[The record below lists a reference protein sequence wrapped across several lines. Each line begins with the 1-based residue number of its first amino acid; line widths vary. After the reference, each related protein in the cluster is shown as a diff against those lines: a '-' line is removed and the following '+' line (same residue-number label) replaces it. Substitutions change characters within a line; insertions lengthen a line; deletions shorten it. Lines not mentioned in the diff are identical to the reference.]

1 MPENVYRSPHPI
13 LWLFPLSPCHSL
25 LTRAITLQS
34 ENDTEHP
41 LILPLYFIYPSFS
54 SLRPQPLLFLH
65 DGRLGVLRPLLPPQG
80 PSFVSADRSHSFRI
94 LGCHF
99 RQFYF
104 GESISPFSGVV
115 LMILCVFSAASETLK

>member
-25 LTRAITLQS
+25 LTRAIPLLS

-80 PSFVSADRSHSFRI
+80 SFLRVRRSLPFLQNLR
-94 LGCHF
+94 G
-99 RQFYF
+99 
-104 GESISPFSGVV
+104 PFST
-115 LMILCVFSAASETLK
+115 ILFRRIYFSVFWRCIDDSLCILSCLRDA